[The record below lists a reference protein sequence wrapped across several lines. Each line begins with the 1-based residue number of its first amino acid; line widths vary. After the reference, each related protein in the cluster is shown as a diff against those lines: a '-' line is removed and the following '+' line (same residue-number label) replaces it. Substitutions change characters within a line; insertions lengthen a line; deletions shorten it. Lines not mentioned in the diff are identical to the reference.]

1 MFNKM
6 KKRLVAIGIVLIV
19 IGAISVSFSRL
30 LAERREAESF
40 ESVFDSTGRFFSS
53 RIRVYLEG
61 NEKYRL
67 LWYGTLTGYDPQGPT
82 LEVKDPDGNTLY
94 SAYLD
99 PSELPHTIDFW
110 GNLSGIYTIDFNVL
124 KSEDACYNIY
134 KFVGAMD
141 SACPHQISLSVGL
154 LLVVSGTVVTIVC
167 AVMPSKKLER

>member
-1 MFNKM
+1 MSNKM

-19 IGAISVSFSRL
+19 IGVISVSFSRL

-134 KFVGAMD
+134 KFVGPA
-141 SACPHQISLSVGL
+141 AGYPHQISLSLGL
-154 LLVVSGTVVTIVC
+154 LLVVSGTVVTFIC
-167 AVMPSKKLER
+167 AVIPSKKFKK